1 MTELKGN
8 YLSTYKKI
16 KKRIK
21 RFTVFN
27 QFQKDALEEL
37 HVIIS
42 DMQKENINITTEI
55 GNYKE
60 YANLIIESLEKK
72 KYPNL
77 YKYLFSICFFIII
90 IFSGLI
96 KIINANNLKQTLAKT
111 QVYINSETAELS
123 WTRISRADGYNIYID
138 DQLFISTTKN
148 IVFLPIDD
156 YGESHIIEVEAF
168 SNNPKYISSKSTAL
182 LYKVKE
188 KKLSEVPP
196 FFYNSKGNVIAN
208 SEIDVFSNAFFKIN
222 FPLSGHYNV
231 ELQYEDTSQYISNFK
246 LIDSVTKEEVY
257 YQKNNNRIK
266 VYLESEKS
274 YLIELYDLDN
284 NFKFVKGVFSASYET
299 TVFDEFSLTLLP
311 KNNEII
317 RITCDEA
324 KDFLFKTKEFNPNIF
339 LEVYSSLSGYY
350 GNGLNTNLVF
360 VDANTYKTNQANY
373 FYLVIKYSGDE
384 AIDIMIEN
392 INVDERA
399 VILDETVTIDDDY
412 SIKVFKFVNN
422 DIRIEP
428 LYIEFFD
435 ENLYWINFFNSKFH
449 THNDVSQIVNPQL
462 DSTLFELRFLLFN
475 ETYYIVFEP
484 FREGFKNG
492 NSSFKISREKPE
504 AWAWI
509 KQ

>member
-21 RFTVFN
+21 KFTVFN
-27 QFQKDALEEL
+27 QFQKDTLEEL

-42 DMQKENINITTEI
+42 DMQKNNLNIITEI
-55 GNYKE
+55 GNCKE
-60 YANLIIESLEKK
+60 YADEIIESLEKK

-77 YKYLFSICFFIII
+77 FKYLFSIFFLIII

-96 KIINANNLKQTLAKT
+96 KIINANNVKQTLAKT
-111 QVYINSETAELS
+111 QVFLNSETAELS
-123 WTRISRADGYNIYID
+123 WVRVSRADGYNIYID
-138 DQLFISTTKN
+138 DQLFTSTTKN
-148 IVFLPIDD
+148 IFFLPIAD

-168 SNNPKYISSKSTAL
+168 SNSPKYISSKSTPI

-231 ELQYEDTSQYISNFK
+231 ELLYENSTQYITNFK
-246 LIDSVTKEEVY
+246 LIDSVTKEEVSC
-257 YQKNNNRIK
+257 QKNNNRIK
-266 VYLESEKS
+266 VYLESQKS
-274 YLIELYDLDN
+274 YFIELFDLDN
-284 NFKFVKGVFSASYET
+284 NFKFVKGVFSACYET

-311 KNNEII
+311 KKQEII

-360 VDANTYKTNQANY
+360 VDANTYKTNQAND
-373 FYLVIKYSGDE
+373 FYLVIKYYGDE
-384 AIDIMIEN
+384 AIDIIIEN
-392 INVDERA
+392 INIDERA

-412 SIKVFKFVNN
+412 SMKVFKFVNN
-422 DIRIEP
+422 DSRSNP

-435 ENLYWINFFNSKFH
+435 ENLYWINFFNSKFR

-462 DSTLFELRFLLFN
+462 ESTLFELKF
-475 ETYYIVFEP
+475 
-484 FREGFKNG
+484 
-492 NSSFKISREKPE
+492 
-504 AWAWI
+504 
-509 KQ
+509 